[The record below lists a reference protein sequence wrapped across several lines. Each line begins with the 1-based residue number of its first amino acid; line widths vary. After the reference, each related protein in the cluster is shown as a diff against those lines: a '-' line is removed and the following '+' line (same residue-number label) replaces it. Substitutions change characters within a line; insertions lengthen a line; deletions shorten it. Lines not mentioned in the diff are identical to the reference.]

1 MRRKRNKVRKATTN
15 NKEELEEKI
24 IQKLQ
29 NALNYRSEQLETMKE
44 KIREHVIL
52 KKLMYKI
59 NYCYFFFS
67 LFL

>member
-1 MRRKRNKVRKATTN
+1 MNPQIMVNQWQHKKESHVEEVRKATTN

-44 KIREHVIL
+44 KIRDHV
-52 KKLMYKI
+52 
-59 NYCYFFFS
+59 S
-67 LFL
+67 